1 MWLVG
6 SFRMSPAR
14 GMELMVLLAVGS
26 DKGSP
31 GVTTTAL
38 TLAAVWPRRAVFAE
52 LDPFGG
58 DVAFR
63 LRGPRGVPLSPRTG
77 LLSLAAGIR
86 RGARHEQVFEHTQRL
101 DGGLEVLLGPPQA
114 EQVSDLDG
122 LWGPLGQLLAG
133 IPGVD
138 VIADC
143 GRLYSRTPVLD
154 LLGYS
159 GGVLLVTRPAIDAVA
174 HLRARVSTL
183 GIQLR
188 DHAPGGVPL
197 YVGVITRPRDDRSPR
212 EIDSVLRQANAPASV
227 IGRIA
232 YDTQGAG
239 MLTGEWLGRLDKSLL
254 VRSVREMAGKL
265 ATAVRVGG

>member
-1 MWLVG
+1 M
-6 SFRMSPAR
+6 A
-14 GMELMVLLAVGS
+14 LLAVGS

-63 LRGPRGVPLSPRTG
+63 LRGPRGVPLSPDTG
-77 LLSLAAGIR
+77 LLSLAAGLR
-86 RGARHEQVFEHTQRL
+86 RGARPEQVFEHTQRI
-101 DGGLEVLLGPPQA
+101 DGGLEVLLGLPEA
-114 EQVSDLDG
+114 ERTSELDG
-122 LWGPLGQLLAG
+122 LWDRLGGLLAA

-143 GRLYSRTPVLD
+143 GRLYPRTPALDVLSH
-154 LLGYS
+154 S
-159 GGVLLVTRPAIDAVA
+159 GAVLLVTRPTIEAVA
-174 HLRARVSTL
+174 HLRARASAL
-183 GIQLR
+183 GGQLR
-188 DHAPGGVPL
+188 IHVAGGIPL
-197 YVGVITRPRDDRSPR
+197 FVAVITRPRDDKSPR
-212 EIDSVLRQANAPASV
+212 EIDMVLRRANVPATV
-227 IGRIA
+227 IGRVA

-254 VRSVREMAGKL
+254 VRSAREIAGRL
-265 ATAVRVGG
+265 AQVTVTRIGG